1 LLIPA
6 KRPRRARLANDAA
19 LAQCN
24 RQPRGVPLPRLMRL
38 AITQRLT
45 LLTVLWLAGVCL
57 RLTVLAIPPVVPLLH
72 ADLHL
77 SETGIGWL
85 SSLPPMLF
93 AVAAVPGALLIAR
106 FGLIPALLVGLLLN
120 AVGAAARA
128 VTPDAV
134 FLYVSTIVMAAGVSI
149 MQPALPPLVR
159 TWFPD
164 RIGFATAVYTNGLLF
179 GEIFVVALTIPL
191 VLPLAGGS
199 WRLNF
204 LVWAAPVLLTAL
216 FVLLCAPR
224 PGRAKGAS
232 STTQSTQSTWWPDWR
247 RPLIWQLG
255 LILGSVNSI
264 YFVSNAFLPDYVIA
278 AGRPDLVSPALT
290 AINVGQLPATFVML
304 GLAGRLVTRPAA
316 YAVTGALSLISLIG
330 MMTMPGGFI
339 VLWAGVLGF
348 TNAVTLVM
356 ALALPS
362 VLSGAA
368 DVPRTSAGMFTI
380 SYSLAMVL
388 SVAGGW
394 LWDATR
400 MPVAGFAPVAFC
412 ALLIVALAPT
422 VRHAGS
428 GAAMAGGTSAAQ

>member
-1 LLIPA
+1 VVLY
-6 KRPRRARLANDAA
+6 AA
-19 LAQCN
+19 
-24 RQPRGVPLPRLMRL
+24 
-38 AITQRLT
+38 
-45 LLTVLWLAGVCL
+45 TV
-57 RLTVLAIPPVVPLLH
+57 
-72 ADLHL
+72 
-77 SETGIGWL
+77 
-85 SSLPPMLF
+85 
-93 AVAAVPGALLIAR
+93 
-106 FGLIPALLVGLLLN
+106 
-120 AVGAAARA
+120 
-128 VTPDAV
+128 
-134 FLYVSTIVMAAGVSI
+134 VMAAGVSI
-149 MQPALPPLVR
+149 MQPTLPPLVR
-159 TWFPD
+159 AWFPN

-204 LVWAAPVLLTAL
+204 LIWAAPVLLTAI
-216 FVLLCAPR
+216 FVMTCAPR
-224 PGRAKGAS
+224 PAS
-232 STTQSTQSTWWPDWR
+232 TMTATPSAQSSWWPDWR

-264 YFVSNAFLPDYVIA
+264 YFVSNAFLPDYVTA
-278 AGRPDLVSPALT
+278 AGRPDLVGPALT

-316 YAVTGALSLISLIG
+316 YAVTGALSLLSLIG
-330 MMTMPGGFI
+330 MVTMPGGFI

-348 TNAVTLVM
+348 TNAITLIM

-362 VLSGAA
+362 VLSAAA
-368 DVPRTSAGMFTI
+368 DVPRTSAGMFTV

-400 MPVAGFAPVAFC
+400 MPVLGFAPVAFC
-412 ALLIVALAPT
+412 ALLIVALSPT

-428 GAAMAGGTSAAQ
+428 GAAMAG